1 MRIFVYKILILI
13 VSLFFLY
20 QFTIGYTIYS
30 LQQKI
35 FTKIN
40 KENSI
45 TIKSKIREE
54 LKSSLKK
61 ERILNKEDALT
72 LMTASAEIELSTDK
86 QSLTPG
92 EVLPAQELL
101 GDLLIELNEPSKA
114 LEAYNLNLS
123 IRPNRFNSIY
133 GAAIA

>member
-20 QFTIGYTIYS
+20 QFTICYTIYS

-72 LMTASAEIELSTDK
+72 LKNFFNKIKSEIVTSE
-86 QSLTPG
+86 
-92 EVLPAQELL
+92 
-101 GDLLIELNEPSKA
+101 
-114 LEAYNLNLS
+114 
-123 IRPNRFNSIY
+123 
-133 GAAIA
+133 

>member
-72 LMTASAEIELSTDK
+72 LKNFFNKIKSEIVTSE
-86 QSLTPG
+86 
-92 EVLPAQELL
+92 
-101 GDLLIELNEPSKA
+101 
-114 LEAYNLNLS
+114 
-123 IRPNRFNSIY
+123 
-133 GAAIA
+133 